1 MKLKWWI
8 PLIPGLLFMSWAANS
23 PMLDYTGAIIFGAVG
38 AVLVMAAAILLVK
51 ERKAK
56 AAAEQERLNAARL
69 AEDERRAA
77 AIREREERQ
86 ARQAEWE
93 KTHGRIVTNIAGVTF
108 KNEDGS
114 SRQAVLKDA
123 YVNGCAGTLEFVE
136 YEYQGEPALL
146 VCYEGA
152 GIGTI
157 PKARV
162 KEVNAI
168 LSRLTSAALNVE
180 VFVPEAEDENVK
192 PEKIYRA
199 DLILIYGKTAPD

>member
-1 MKLKWWI
+1 MRLKWWI

-23 PMLDYTGAIIFGAVG
+23 PILDYTMAIVFGSAG
-38 AVLVMAAAILLVK
+38 AVLILAAVILFIK
-51 ERKAK
+51 ERNART
-56 AAAEQERLNAARL
+56 ADQQSAAEDARQK
-69 AEDERRAA
+69 EDERRAA

-86 ARQAEWE
+86 AHQAEWE

-136 YEYQGEPALL
+136 YEYQNEPALL
-146 VCYEGA
+146 VCYEGT
-152 GIGTI
+152 GIGSI

-162 KEVNAI
+162 AEIMEI
-168 LSRLTSAALNVE
+168 LPRLTSAALDVE
-180 VFVPEAEDENVK
+180 VFVPELDDESVK

-199 DLILIYGKTAPD
+199 DLTLIYDKTAPD

>member
-23 PMLDYTGAIIFGAVG
+23 PMLDYTMAIVFGAAG
-38 AVLVMAAAILLVK
+38 AVLIMAAVILLVK
-51 ERKAK
+51 ERNART
-56 AAAEQERLNAARL
+56 AAQQRAAEDARL

-77 AIREREERQ
+77 AVREREERQ
-86 ARQAEWE
+86 ERQAEWE
-93 KTHGRIVTNIAGVTF
+93 KTHGRIVTNISGVTF

-123 YVNGCAGTLEFVE
+123 YVNGCAGTLEFIE
-136 YEYQGEPALL
+136 YEYQDEPALL

-152 GIGTI
+152 GIGSI

-162 KEVNAI
+162 AEIMEI
-168 LSRLTSAALNVE
+168 LPRLTSAALDVE
-180 VFVPEAEDENVK
+180 VFVPELDDESVK

-199 DLILIYGKTAPD
+199 DLTLIYDKTAPD